1 MKCPPLFRPVSAGV
15 RLALLILG
23 LGLTGCEYD
32 VPLTKE
38 PTRGVDD
45 RLTGDWIAKDGWM
58 KVRPLAANGD
68 VVFFDG
74 KLYRAWHSTV
84 AGLAL
89 VTVQDIETGKRK
101 YSYLG
106 YAVSDDG
113 RRLTLRVVNDKLI
126 PDETA
131 DSARVQKLF
140 EQYARDPAL
149 FTGDVVYV
157 KQ

>member
-58 KVRPLAANGD
+58 KVRPLDANGY